1 MNTFTFSDIRTGM
14 AASFPVKITQ
24 EMQNMFLHISGD
36 VNPLHKDIRWS
47 KSCGYPQPLVYGMLT
62 ASFYSTLIGVYLPG
76 KYALFQE
83 CSIAFVQPVYVND
96 ELTVQGTVTEI
107 NETFKRIT
115 VKAEILRNG
124 KKVSRA
130 KLYAGFVENNAE
142 VHHE

>member
-1 MNTFTFSDIRTGM
+1 MNAFTFPDIHMGM
-14 AASFPVKITQ
+14 VASFPVKITQ

-36 VNPLHKDIRWS
+36 VNPLHKDVQWS
-47 KSCGYPQPLVYGMLT
+47 KNHGYPQPLVYGMLT

-96 ELTVQGTVTEI
+96 ELMVRGTVTEI

-115 VKAEILRNG
+115 VKAEILRDG

-130 KLYAGFVENNAE
+130 KLYAGFVQNNTE
-142 VHHE
+142 VQHE